1 MNEIA
6 NKCLLVGDIFMPEMH
21 FSTTC
26 TYLQCLG
33 TFTKNNEY
41 KNLKKQEIENIF
53 IKMSQIKLAFN
64 MARFMDI
71 LNIYLEKQL
80 LIKYCIIKQL
90 ILLNIQN
97 MTDINA
103 KLLQ

>member
-1 MNEIA
+1 MNEVA

-53 IKMSQIKLAFN
+53 IKMS
-64 MARFMDI
+64 
-71 LNIYLEKQL
+71 
-80 LIKYCIIKQL
+80 
-90 ILLNIQN
+90 
-97 MTDINA
+97 
-103 KLLQ
+103 